1 MAKNIIICCQSIE
14 KEMRYFMAEAGC
26 QAELIVMDK
35 HYHAEPGALQVKLQ
49 ELIDSFTDVDR
60 VYICESGC
68 GCGGA
73 TDNLKA
79 TTCELVIP
87 KTQNCV
93 DLMLSKTCVA
103 DIDRPT
109 DGMFLTEGWVPYME
123 GGIVDYRYLIKTKG
137 PEEAKAYANKLFG
150 KFNTFYIIDTV
161 PYDVK
166 KVVDFILP
174 MLLAVKGQLK
184 ILEGPCGLMKRI
196 VRGDVDEVDFFIVP
210 KGDAKAD

>member
-1 MAKNIIICCQSIE
+1 MSKDVIICCQSIE
-14 KEMRYFMAEAGC
+14 KEMRYFMKEAGC
-26 QAELIVMDK
+26 SAELMVMEPR
-35 HYHAEPGALQVKLQ
+35 YHAEPTALQLRLQ
-49 ELIDSFTDVDR
+49 ELIDGFTDVDR

-73 TDNLKA
+73 TENLRA

-87 KTQNCV
+87 RTQNCV

-103 DIDRPT
+103 DIERPM

-123 GGIVDYRYLIKTKG
+123 GGIIDYRYLVKTKG

-150 KFNTFYIIDTV
+150 NFNTFYIIDTV

-184 ILEGPCGLMKRI
+184 ILEGPCGMMKRI
-196 VRGDVDEVDFFIVP
+196 VRGDVNDTDFFIIP
-210 KGDAKAD
+210 KGEKKMK